1 MSMQSGARDIRAS
14 TAQLMARGADAG
26 QIADTAVSTWLG
38 VSAALSP
45 IIGERGVAALYKRS
59 LYLSRT
65 GYPWLAAAHEG
76 ELPSELYACLREAL
90 AQQTSSS
97 AAAAN
102 DALLQTFYALLS
114 DLIGGSLTER
124 LLRSVWDN
132 PSSGDAVQDTS
143 P

>member
-1 MSMQSGARDIRAS
+1 MQNGAPEIPTS
-14 TAQLMARGADAG
+14 TARLLARGASPE
-26 QIADTAVSTWLG
+26 QIAVTAVSTWLA

-59 LYLSRT
+59 LYLSRID
-65 GYPWLAAAHEG
+65 YPWLAAAHEG
-76 ELPSELYACLREAL
+76 ERASEQYACLQAAL
-90 AQQTSSS
+90 SQQTSSN

-102 DALLQTFYALLS
+102 AALLQTFHDLLT

-132 PSSGDAVQDTS
+132 QSSGDAVQDTS
-143 P
+143 S